1 MAKNILT
8 WAVDHNSK
16 IILYLEKFTLKP
28 QLSLLRVANLR
39 LQNCIISFSSI
50 GISLYQNH
58 ADATR
63 YSTCWS
69 HVGEITEL
77 QPCPHSCIWFH
88 HQWDPC
94 RDVWSHNLLELDFG
108 SIAQWRSKIHAA
120 NQEPLEVHQWLRNN
134 ASLILETLLCGDPGQ
149 WRTPSNGCPIMSSRL
164 QKTNSCSWSL
174 QLNTNSASYLIS
186 YQIISYE
193 SVPSF

>member
-1 MAKNILT
+1 MINYLDSATVEVMLTKLQNHMAKNILT

-63 YSTCWS
+63 YSTC
-69 HVGEITEL
+69 
-77 QPCPHSCIWFH
+77 
-88 HQWDPC
+88 
-94 RDVWSHNLLELDFG
+94 
-108 SIAQWRSKIHAA
+108 
-120 NQEPLEVHQWLRNN
+120 
-134 ASLILETLLCGDPGQ
+134 
-149 WRTPSNGCPIMSSRL
+149 
-164 QKTNSCSWSL
+164 
-174 QLNTNSASYLIS
+174 
-186 YQIISYE
+186 
-193 SVPSF
+193 